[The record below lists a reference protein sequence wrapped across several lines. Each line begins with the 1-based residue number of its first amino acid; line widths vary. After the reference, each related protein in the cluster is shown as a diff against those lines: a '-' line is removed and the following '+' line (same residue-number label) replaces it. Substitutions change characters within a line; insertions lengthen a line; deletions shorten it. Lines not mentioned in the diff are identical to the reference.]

1 MCLLDNFE
9 EDMIEDSDLVEIK
22 ACKCI
27 IELGV
32 KRPFDHMEIT
42 ELKFWLNTLNN
53 GDSNNI
59 LSDYQD
65 GKYSFAYFSEDPPLV
80 DIADSCTY
88 LLKLSVV
95 ENILWIGVK
104 KSRMYTPY
112 VIYPN
117 HKVIEWYQKYG
128 QPDKDGVIQVDLCLL
143 FMTTN
148 PIFGAYS
155 SNRLLNSSLQFQ
167 ESIASLFIFNP
178 ILPNNPKFETPRIWP
193 CKELAREY
201 ENCKVTKWDN
211 ALQENKDNSGFQLW
225 KIDKNMFACRIE
237 QDHISEALEEKADSD
252 KETGNHHRFFKTA
265 FTFKVNDSQTG
276 SHKTIFLKL
285 RYLKGTNEIPD
296 LEAYAFIV

>member
-1 MCLLDNFE
+1 MCLLDDFE
-9 EDMIEDSDLVEIK
+9 ENMIDNSDEVEIRQSN
-22 ACKCI
+22 CI

-32 KRPFDHMEIT
+32 KRPFDQKEQT
-42 ELKFWLNTLNN
+42 ELKSWLNTLNDR
-53 GDSNNI
+53 DSHNI
-59 LSDYQD
+59 LSDYKD
-65 GKYSFAYFSEDPPLV
+65 GKYSFEYFCDYSPFF
-80 DIADSCTY
+80 DIDDKCYA

-95 ENILWIGVK
+95 ENILWIGIK
-104 KSRMYTPY
+104 KSGMSTPY

-117 HKVIEWYQKYG
+117 RKAIEWYKKYG
-128 QPDKDGVIQVDLCLL
+128 QPDKDGVIRVELYLL
-143 FMTTN
+143 FHTNN
-148 PIFGAYS
+148 PIFGAFPY
-155 SNRLLNSSLQFQ
+155 RLLTSSLQFQ

-178 ILPNNPKFETPRIWP
+178 IIPNNPNFETPRIWP
-193 CKELAREY
+193 CKELEREY
-201 ENCKVTKWDN
+201 ENCEVTKWDN

-252 KETGNHHRFFKTA
+252 KKTGNHHRVFSKTA

-276 SHKTIFLKL
+276 NHRTIFLKL